1 MCIRDRNGLTQ
12 NNIDSRVNGHP
23 ISRLPNTL
31 SIGFNAVEA
40 DQLLLNLESIASSA
54 GAACHTDN
62 VEISEVLKAMKVP
75 IEYATGTI
83 RLSVGRY
90 TTEQEILHAVKE
102 ITDWVLDKQSTGIKG
117 A

>member
-1 MCIRDRNGLTQ
+1 
-12 NNIDSRVNGHP
+12 
-23 ISRLPNTL
+23 
-31 SIGFNAVEA
+31 
-40 DQLLLNLESIASSA
+40 
-54 GAACHTDN
+54 
-62 VEISEVLKAMKVP
+62 MKVP